1 MICPSDAS
9 GATREAYSMSLEM
22 DIQRKGAQS
31 AAGMDAEPNPS
42 RILLADDDHLVAT
55 GLASAVRSLG
65 YEVVGPAPN
74 GAMAVSLARTEAGGV
89 GVDLAVLDIRMPV
102 MSGVEAA
109 RSLWDEWSI
118 PTVIASAYS
127 DDEYVTQA
135 REAGG
140 VFGYLLKPITA
151 ESLRVAISVAW
162 TRSVAERKQA
172 GRIAQLE
179 QNLRNR
185 QVVERAKWKIVTSL
199 GVSEPEAHSK
209 LQRAARD
216 QRRQL
221 VEVAQQAIDATDLA
235 FLLRENSP

>member
-1 MICPSDAS
+1 MDMSRRGENSES
-9 GATREAYSMSLEM
+9 GVRADPQPT
-22 DIQRKGAQS
+22 
-31 AAGMDAEPNPS
+31 

-55 GLASAVRSLG
+55 GLTSAVRSLG
-65 YEVVGPAPN
+65 FEVVGPAPN

-109 RSLWDEWSI
+109 RTLWSEWSI

-127 DDEYVTQA
+127 DDEYVAQA

-151 ESLRVAISVAW
+151 DSLRVAISVAW
-162 TRSVAERKQA
+162 TRSLAERSQA

-185 QVVERAKWKIVTSL
+185 QIVERAKWKIVSTL
-199 GVSEPEAHSK
+199 GLSEPEAHSR

-221 VEVAQQAIDATDLA
+221 VEVAQQAIDADDLA
-235 FLLRENSP
+235 FLARDIAT

>member
-1 MICPSDAS
+1 
-9 GATREAYSMSLEM
+9 M
-22 DIQRKGAQS
+22 DIQHRGDIA
-31 AAGMDAEPNPS
+31 PS
-42 RILLADDDHLVAT
+42 LAKSGPHPTRILLADDDHLVAT

-109 RSLWDEWSI
+109 RRLWDEWSI

-127 DDEYVTQA
+127 DDDYITQA
-135 REAGG
+135 RDAGG

-162 TRSVAERKQA
+162 SRSLAERGQA

-185 QVVERAKWKIVTSL
+185 QVVERAKWKLVSAL
-199 GVSEPEAHSK
+199 GLTEPEAHSR

-216 QRRQL
+216 HRRQL
-221 VEVAQQAIDATDLA
+221 VEVAQQTIDAEDLS
-235 FLLRENSP
+235 FLTNTAKA

>member
-1 MICPSDAS
+1 MRAPLQP
-9 GATREAYSMSLEM
+9 R
-22 DIQRKGAQS
+22 
-31 AAGMDAEPNPS
+31 

-55 GLASAVRSLG
+55 GLASSVRSLG
-65 YEVVGPAPN
+65 FEVVGPAPN

-109 RSLWDEWSI
+109 RSLWEEWSI

-127 DDEYVTQA
+127 DDEYVAQA
-135 REAGG
+135 RESGG
-140 VFGYLLKPITA
+140 VFAYLLKPITT

-162 TRSVAERKQA
+162 SRSLAEREQA

-185 QVVERAKWKIVTSL
+185 QIVERAKWKLVSTL
-199 GVSEPEAHSK
+199 GLSEPEAHSR
-209 LQRAARD
+209 LQRTARD
-216 QRRQL
+216 SRRQL
-221 VEVAQQAIDATDLA
+221 AEVAQQAIDAEDLS
-235 FLLRENSP
+235 FLTRNAEA

>member
-1 MICPSDAS
+1 MDMRSRGDNS
-9 GATREAYSMSLEM
+9 ATGTRTDL
-22 DIQRKGAQS
+22 Q
-31 AAGMDAEPNPS
+31 PT

-109 RSLWDEWSI
+109 RSLWQEWSI

-127 DDEYVTQA
+127 DDEYVSQA

-162 TRSVAERKQA
+162 SRSMTERAQA

-185 QVVERAKWKIVTSL
+185 QVVERAKWKIVSSL
-199 GVSEPEAHSK
+199 GLSEPEAHSK

-221 VEVAQQAIDATDLA
+221 VEIAQQAIDAPDLA
-235 FLLRENSP
+235 FLSKESGA